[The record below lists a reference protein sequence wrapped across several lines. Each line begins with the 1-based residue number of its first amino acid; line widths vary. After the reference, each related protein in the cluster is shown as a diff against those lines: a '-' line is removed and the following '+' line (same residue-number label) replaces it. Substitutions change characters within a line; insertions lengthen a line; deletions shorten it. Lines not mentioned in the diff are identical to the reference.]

1 MGRQQQ
7 FVFLSLVSCLLLC
20 LFSSTAATKKHYIVY
35 LGGHG
40 SEHASS
46 ATEADLHAV
55 TDSHHQLLAT
65 YLGVE
70 SAREAIRYSYTR
82 HINGFTAL
90 LHHHQAAQIAKHPGV
105 VSVFLDRPK
114 KPLTTHSWNF
124 MSLERGVEQ
133 GEKLLTRPSG
143 LWKAELTTVCFPGVW
158 PESQSFTDQGYG
170 PVPSRWKGSCSDKTK
185 DGVLCNKKL
194 IGARYFNKGI
204 LEVGG
209 AAAAVDFPSDLYS
222 TRDFS
227 GHGTYTLSIAAGN
240 FVPGANFSGAAPGVA
255 KGGSPRARVASY
267 KTCYCVPSNCSC
279 YDSDILSAFEAAIS
293 DGVDV
298 LSVSLGG
305 QGKIELFED
314 ALAIGAFHAVM
325 AGIPFVAAAG
335 NDGPGLGTV
344 VNVAPWI
351 LTVAASTIDRAF
363 DTFAELGNGLRIRGS
378 SMTESLPEHKF
389 YPLMSA
395 ADARLPNS
403 TVHDALLC
411 IPGALDPGKVK
422 GKILTCLRGEID
434 RIEKSRQAS
443 KAGAVGMILCNDKS
457 TGDKIN
463 SDAHFIPSAHIGYKD
478 GLVVFRYIR
487 SMEKPTAFIKP
498 TLTRFG
504 EKPAPTLSDFSSRG
518 PNTLT
523 PQILKPD
530 VAAPGVQILGAFTM
544 KVSNSSM
551 LDEQDHR
558 MFPYQFQ
565 TGTSTATPHVA
576 GLIGLI
582 RAIHPDWSPSAI
594 QSAIM
599 TTARTKDNT
608 GSRMTDMAGGKAN
621 PFGYGSGHI
630 RPNRAADPGL
640 VYEVANHEYLDF
652 LCSLGYNSSSIDKFL
667 KGHKNCRES
676 SQSVSDFNYPSI
688 SVPNLQ
694 TGSVTVTRR
703 VKNVGSPTATYVAKV
718 KEPSGVSVEVE
729 PKVLEFITLGE
740 EKIFKVTLTSK
751 RKGSI
756 KGFEFGRLTWTDG
769 VHYVRSPIMVS
780 EDLKIVH

>member
-65 YLGVE
+65 YLGDVE

-143 LWKAELTTVCFPGVW
+143 LWKAAKFGEDVIVANIDFGVW

-194 IGARYFNKGI
+194 IGARYFNK
-204 LEVGG
+204 
-209 AAAAVDFPSDLYS
+209 YS

-504 EKPAPTLSDFSSRG
+504 E
-518 PNTLT
+518 N
-523 PQILKPD
+523 
-530 VAAPGVQILGAFTM
+530 
-544 KVSNSSM
+544 M

>member
-1 MGRQQQ
+1 
-7 FVFLSLVSCLLLC
+7 
-20 LFSSTAATKKHYIVY
+20 
-35 LGGHG
+35 
-40 SEHASS
+40 
-46 ATEADLHAV
+46 
-55 TDSHHQLLAT
+55 
-65 YLGVE
+65 
-70 SAREAIRYSYTR
+70 
-82 HINGFTAL
+82 
-90 LHHHQAAQIAKHPGV
+90 
-105 VSVFLDRPK
+105 
-114 KPLTTHSWNF
+114 

-143 LWKAELTTVCFPGVW
+143 LWKAAKFGEDVIVANIDFGVW

-267 KTCYCVPSNCSC
+267 KTCYC

-403 TVHDALLC
+403 TVHDA
-411 IPGALDPGKVK
+411 
-422 GKILTCLRGEID
+422 
-434 RIEKSRQAS
+434 
-443 KAGAVGMILCNDKS
+443 
-457 TGDKIN
+457 
-463 SDAHFIPSAHIGYKD
+463 D

>member
-1 MGRQQQ
+1 MASLPYYTTIKQHRSPVSDPLC
-7 FVFLSLVSCLLLC
+7 FFLRFCSI
-20 LFSSTAATKKHYIVY
+20 F
-35 LGGHG
+35 
-40 SEHASS
+40 
-46 ATEADLHAV
+46 
-55 TDSHHQLLAT
+55 HQLNELVCTVA
-65 YLGVE
+65 E
-70 SAREAIRYSYTR
+70 
-82 HINGFTAL
+82 
-90 LHHHQAAQIAKHPGV
+90 HPGV

-124 MSLERGVEQ
+124 MSLERGKAAKF
-133 GEKLLTRPSG
+133 GEDVIV
-143 LWKAELTTVCFPGVW
+143 ANIDFGVW

-209 AAAAVDFPSDLYS
+209 AAAAVDFPSDL
-222 TRDFS
+222 
-227 GHGTYTLSIAAGN
+227 
-240 FVPGANFSGAAPGVA
+240 
-255 KGGSPRARVASY
+255 ARVASY

-314 ALAIGAFHAVM
+314 ALAIGAFR
-325 AGIPFVAAAG
+325 

-599 TTARTKDNT
+599 TT
-608 GSRMTDMAGGKAN
+608 G
-621 PFGYGSGHI
+621 
-630 RPNRAADPGL
+630 
-640 VYEVANHEYLDF
+640 
-652 LCSLGYNSSSIDKFL
+652 
-667 KGHKNCRES
+667 
-676 SQSVSDFNYPSI
+676 
-688 SVPNLQ
+688 
-694 TGSVTVTRR
+694 
-703 VKNVGSPTATYVAKV
+703 
-718 KEPSGVSVEVE
+718 
-729 PKVLEFITLGE
+729 
-740 EKIFKVTLTSK
+740 
-751 RKGSI
+751 
-756 KGFEFGRLTWTDG
+756 
-769 VHYVRSPIMVS
+769 
-780 EDLKIVH
+780 